1 MITPIDIN
9 QNVRIGGVAGALYQ
23 HTHDDSVH
31 LTLSEKKLLKTLQ
44 EQESE
49 ESSEGESSTSNIQTQ
64 LNNKADIDD
73 IPTKVS
79 QLQNDMNF
87 LTEIPDYYTTEEE
100 VKLMIT
106 NSGESSQE
114 ILKGNLIESISIDDL
129 DKFSDDLA
137 STTQE
142 TSSPNTAKYFV
153 VTDKAMNSQDVVV
166 GTMRMFTDV
175 SRHVLIQVLDTQCLL
190 ADGEISS
197 SHRDDS
203 FFTYYRYLNVAAPG
217 ISDVESGHWSKWSLY
232 NSYTDECA
240 FMGIANPSTNPV
252 TPKYGR
258 RVCYVAVTPGT
269 YTNFDYL
276 GSDPVQIAEGE
287 VALIIGNNAGT
298 ETIWSKTTLFQK

>member
-44 EQESE
+44 EQEFE
-49 ESSEGESSTSNIQTQ
+49 ESSGGGSSTSNIQTQ

-137 STTQE
+137 STIQE

-153 VTDKAMNSQDVVV
+153 VTDKAVDSQDVVV

-190 ADGEISS
+190 EDGEIAS

-217 ISDVESGHWSKWSLY
+217 ISAVQPGQWGKWSLY
-232 NSYTDECA
+232 NSSTGECA
-240 FMGIANPSTNPV
+240 FMGIANPSTNPI

-258 RVCYVAVTPGT
+258 GACYVAVTPGT
-269 YTNFDYL
+269 YTHFDYL

-287 VALIIGNNAGT
+287 TALIIGNNAGT